1 MRDSPSCSCADP
13 LPRPSRP
20 RAAVLPV
27 PAPDRGAGSVSG
39 GGWRGPMVSLASR
52 TRTCP
57 VPYSPN
63 QGATA
68 ISGPTLACLLTLS
81 CWQRRRAC
89 WDRQLRAVTSGRL
102 AEPSA
107 AEVAAADGAPQ
118 PRRGAGPAGE
128 GRAPRLSFMQ
138 RGRGEG
144 TTWYPCAHTG
154 AFILGDRMLSHPWA
168 QRLLEFPAHHY
179 WSFKCRTENQ
189 TKIHRNISLYTVSDV
204 W

>member
-1 MRDSPSCSCADP
+1 MRNSPSCSCADP

-27 PAPDRGAGSVSG
+27 PAPDRGAGSVSE
-39 GGWRGPMVSLASR
+39 GGWRGPTVSLASR
-52 TRTCP
+52 TRTGP

-68 ISGPTLACLLTLS
+68 LSGPTLACLLTLS

-144 TTWYPCAHTG
+144 TRMAGQPRPPPSVGLCFRVSSAQARLSGLG
-154 AFILGDRMLSHPWA
+154 ACLTRWGCPREELRRSA
-168 QRLLEFPAHHY
+168 SY
-179 WSFKCRTENQ
+179 
-189 TKIHRNISLYTVSDV
+189 V
-204 W
+204 

>member
-39 GGWRGPMVSLASR
+39 GGWRGPTVSLASR

-68 ISGPTLACLLTLS
+68 LSGPTLACLLTLS

-144 TTWYPCAHTG
+144 TRMAGQPRPPPSVGLCLRVRSAQARLSGLG
-154 AFILGDRMLSHPWA
+154 ACLTRWGCPREELWLSA
-168 QRLLEFPAHHY
+168 SY
-179 WSFKCRTENQ
+179 
-189 TKIHRNISLYTVSDV
+189 V
-204 W
+204 

>member
-68 ISGPTLACLLTLS
+68 LSGPTLACLLTLS

-144 TTWYPCAHTG
+144 TRMAGQPRPPPSVGLCFRVRSAQARLSGLG
-154 AFILGDRMLSHPWA
+154 ACLTRWGCPREELRLSA
-168 QRLLEFPAHHY
+168 SY
-179 WSFKCRTENQ
+179 
-189 TKIHRNISLYTVSDV
+189 V
-204 W
+204 